1 MARLTISLYDDP
13 SGAKQSTRDAA
24 SWTAENVAAL
34 IEGPPQVTA
43 GWVRIHVDSDR
54 APAATPTG

>member
-43 GWVRIHVDSDR
+43 G
-54 APAATPTG
+54 